1 VISRMMIGKAFQAAV
16 KHIAAALLASA
27 LAGCVTTQA
36 LDVRKPTPREEPI
49 NSLALEQCIRENG
62 ETACQTGN
70 L

>member
-1 VISRMMIGKAFQAAV
+1 MKTSKDSQAAV
-16 KHIAAALLASA
+16 KRIAALLLASA
-27 LAGCVTTQA
+27 LAGCATTQA